1 MKIIAGLGNPGVKY
15 RGTRHN
21 MGYGVIEELSDR
33 WDVPLKGREFRGLV
47 GKGFFAGEKVILV
60 KPETFMNNSGECVGP
75 MAAYYGVAPEDI
87 IVVYDE
93 IALEPGHI
101 RVRAG
106 GSAGGHNG
114 MKSLIAHLGTDRFPR
129 VRIGVGAKPEG
140 ADLANWVLSRF
151 PKALEDD
158 ARAGLENGA
167 RAVEVIIRE
176 NIDTAMN
183 LFNGV

>member
-1 MKIIAGLGNPGVKY
+1 MKLIVGLGNPGTKY

-21 MGYGVIEELSDR
+21 IGYGVIEELSDR
-33 WDVPLKGREFRGLV
+33 WDIPMKNREFRGLT
-47 GKGFFAGEKVILV
+47 GKGVFAGEKVILL
-60 KPETFMNNSGECVGP
+60 KPETFMNSSGECVGP
-75 MAAYYGVAPEDI
+75 LSKYYGISPEDI
-87 IVVYDE
+87 IVVFDE

-101 RVRAG
+101 RVRAS

-114 MKSLIAHLGTDRFPR
+114 MKSLIAHLGTEKFPR

-158 ARAGLENGA
+158 ARSGLENGA

-183 LFNGV
+183 LFNGI